1 MRHTYFWR
9 IIIKLDLVK
18 IYVGYIFI
26 EYNSAVKYRRIKRE
40 VMEFFTLASSS
51 SGNCAFAKSGDTAI
65 LIDAGIAA
73 AKIEQTLAE
82 QGERPDK
89 IAAILL
95 THEHTDH
102 IAGAARLAVRYGIP
116 VYASPKTWSALP
128 FAAALP
134 PSLKREFTY
143 DMRLGEFSF
152 EFCKTS
158 HDAVQP
164 VGLVV
169 QAEGKRL
176 GYVTDTGTVTRGM
189 LYALHD
195 LDALVLEANHDR
207 QMLMQGP
214 YAPFLKRRVAGLS
227 GHLANSQA
235 AELLARLLQKR
246 LCPVMLA
253 HLSETNNTPQTA
265 YQAILPVLQRLG
277 GGAEKWLAVAPA
289 HAPSVRWT
297 L

>member
-1 MRHTYFWR
+1 M
-9 IIIKLDLVK
+9 D
-18 IYVGYIFI
+18 
-26 EYNSAVKYRRIKRE
+26 
-40 VMEFFTLASSS
+40 FFTLASSS

-65 LIDAGIAA
+65 LIDAGISA
-73 AKIEQTLAE
+73 AKIEQTLAV
-82 QGERPDK
+82 QGERPDR

-102 IAGAARLAVRYGIP
+102 IAGAARLAARYGIP
-116 VYASPKTWSALP
+116 VYASPKTWSALS
-128 FAAALP
+128 FADDLP

-164 VGLVV
+164 LGLVL

-176 GYVTDTGTVTRGM
+176 GYVTDTGVVTRGM
-189 LYALHD
+189 LYSLHD

-235 AELLARLLQKR
+235 AELVVHLLQER

-253 HLSETNNTPQTA
+253 HLSETNNTPEAA
-265 YQAILPVLQRLG
+265 YQTVALALQRLTPQP
-277 GGAEKWLAVAPA
+277 EEWLTVAPA
-289 HAPSVRWT
+289 HTPSCCWT

>member
-1 MRHTYFWR
+1 MRRTYFWR
-9 IIIKLDLVK
+9 IIIRLDLSK
-18 IYVGYIFI
+18 IYISYILI
-26 EYNSAVKYRRIKRE
+26 EYNSAVKHRRIKRR
-40 VMEFFTLASSS
+40 VMDFFTLASSS

-65 LIDAGIAA
+65 LIDAGISA

-82 QGERPDK
+82 QGESPDK

-102 IAGAARLAVRYGIP
+102 IAGAARLAARYGIP

-128 FAAALP
+128 FADELP

-143 DMRLGEFSF
+143 DMQVGGFSF
-152 EFCKTS
+152 DFCKTS

-164 VGLVV
+164 VGLVL

-189 LYALHD
+189 LYSLRN

-235 AELLARLLQKR
+235 AELLARLLQDR

-253 HLSETNNTPQTA
+253 HLSETNNTPQVA
-265 YQAILPVLQRLG
+265 YQTVAAALQRLS
-277 GGAEKWLAVAPA
+277 AQTEEWLSVAPA
-289 HAPSVRWT
+289 HAPSCRWT

>member
-1 MRHTYFWR
+1 M
-9 IIIKLDLVK
+9 VK
-18 IYVGYIFI
+18 IYVGFIFI
-26 EYNSAVKYRRIKRE
+26 EYNSAVKRRRIKRR
-40 VMEFFTLASSS
+40 VMDFFTLASSS
-51 SGNCAFAKSGDTAI
+51 AGNCAFAKSGDTAI
-65 LIDAGIAA
+65 LIDAGISAA
-73 AKIEQTLAE
+73 RIEQTLNE
-82 QGERPDK
+82 QGESPDK

-102 IAGAARLAVRYGIP
+102 IAGAARLAARYGIP

-128 FAAALP
+128 FADELP
-134 PSLKREFTY
+134 PALKHEFTY
-143 DMRLGEFSF
+143 DMQLGGFSF
-152 EFCKTS
+152 DFCKTS

-164 VGLVV
+164 VGLVL

-176 GYVTDTGTVTRGM
+176 GYVTDTGAVTRGM
-189 LYALHD
+189 LYSLHD

-235 AELLARLLQKR
+235 AELLARLLRGR

-253 HLSETNNTPQTA
+253 HLSETNNTPETA
-265 YQAILPVLQRLG
+265 YQTVAPVLQSL
-277 GGAEKWLAVAPA
+277 AEQPEKWLTVAPA
-289 HAPSVRWT
+289 HAPSIRWT